1 MLDFGKTTCKR
12 IHPEPGIERERSRS
26 SEGHH
31 AELLVGTWYYL
42 IPDPS
47 GTLVSEVVDS
57 KDLAQERAHIPGRHF
72 TLTGPTDGH
81 NHQSDCATNVSV
93 FLAHSSNDVHPK
105 HLSPDE
111 RVAFEIADS
120 AEWKAIVE
128 SGSVTG

>member
-1 MLDFGKTTCKR
+1 MKSRMPQSSLSIATECWTLER
-12 IHPEPGIERERSRS
+12 RPATRTGIERERSRS

-31 AELLVGTWYYL
+31 AELLVATWYYL

-81 NHQSDCATNVSV
+81 NHQSDCATMSVYSWLTAATMYIRNIFLLMSVSP
-93 FLAHSSNDVHPK
+93 L
-105 HLSPDE
+105 
-111 RVAFEIADS
+111 I
-120 AEWKAIVE
+120 
-128 SGSVTG
+128 